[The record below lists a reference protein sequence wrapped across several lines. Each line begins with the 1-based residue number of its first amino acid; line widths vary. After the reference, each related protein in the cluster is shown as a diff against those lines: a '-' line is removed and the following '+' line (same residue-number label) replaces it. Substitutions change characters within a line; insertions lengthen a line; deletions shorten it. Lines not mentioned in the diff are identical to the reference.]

1 MISQINLSKI
11 KVFVLP
17 LCVLVENSLPSPIQQ
32 GQLQA
37 TPLPPPPPQGKRK
50 GWKDWGCYG
59 DKGCWHTCLTIV
71 SNNNTGQP
79 VCHSTTQGITSLLR
93 TSHSFVQRSPEA
105 REDISFRTDR
115 IVLWESSKLLEAW
128 INNEQIVCVA
138 WVQPTFSYY
147 NFNALF

>member
-11 KVFVLP
+11 KVFILP
-17 LCVLVENSLPSPIQQ
+17 VCVWWKIVYPAQFNRVSSKQCHS
-32 GQLQA
+32 
-37 TPLPPPPPQGKRK
+37 PPPQGKRK